1 MVGRG
6 GAAVTS
12 SIIDT
17 DPPSVAKPRRLL
29 GVWQPAAVV
38 VGMVVGAGIFRTASL
53 AAQTLPSEGAVLI
66 AWSLGGVFAVAAS
79 LCYAELSTAFPSPGG
94 EYHFLREAFGAT
106 VGFLFAW
113 SRFAIIFTASSAML
127 AFVGADYIAQIVPMG
142 SVARAGVAIGLI
154 LALTLLNARGVRSS
168 TGGQMALVTMDVTA
182 LLALAVAGITLVVLG
197 GAATHP
203 LGPTAPVAQ
212 PIVGFGSAMVFVML
226 AYGGFNDSATL
237 SAEVRKPSDMTRA
250 LIGGMSLVTA
260 LYLLANWA
268 YLQGLGLAGLRASD
282 APAADLMA
290 RAFGPVGR
298 TAMAAVVAAT
308 SLSSLNALVIVGSR
322 TLYAAS
328 ADQPSLGRLAQWDLN
343 RGVPRAALWVQAT
356 ISILLVGWGAMSRRG
371 FAAMVDYMAPVYWLF
386 LAMAGVA
393 LVVLRVRRPDASRPY
408 RTPLLPLSV
417 SILIGGAVYIL
428 VSSVIYVGWTG
439 CALSFGVL
447 GSGLIALFA
456 ARRMGAQPRGS

>member
-1 MVGRG
+1 
-6 GAAVTS
+6 VTHS
-12 SIIDT
+12 VIET
-17 DPPSVAKPRRLL
+17 DRPAGVEPKRLL
-29 GVWQPAAVV
+29 GVWQPSAVV
-38 VGMVVGAGIFRTASL
+38 VGMVVGAGIFMTASL
-53 AAQTLPSEGAVLI
+53 AARTLASEAAVLI
-66 AWSLGGVFAVAAS
+66 AWSLGGVFAIAAS

-94 EYHFLREAFGAT
+94 EYHFLREAFGGT

-142 SVARAGVAIGLI
+142 PVVRASVAVGLI

-168 TGGQMALVTMDVTA
+168 TGGQVALVTLDVTA
-182 LLALAVAGITLVVLG
+182 LIALAVAGIALAVV
-197 GAATHP
+197 GASASQP
-203 LGPTAPVAQ
+203 APAAAVPD

-250 LIGGMSLVTA
+250 LIGGMGLVTA
-260 LYLLANWA
+260 LYIVANWA
-268 YLQGLGLAGLRASD
+268 YLQGLGLVGLRASD

-290 RAFGPVGR
+290 RAFGPIGR

-328 ADQPSLGRLAQWDLN
+328 ADQPMLARLAEWDLK
-343 RGVPRAALWVQAT
+343 RGVPRAALWVQAA
-356 ISILLVGWGAMSRRG
+356 ISILLVGWGAHSRRG

-393 LVVLRVRRPDASRPY
+393 LIVLRVKRADTPRPY
-408 RTPLLPLSV
+408 RVPLLPLSV
-417 SILIGGAVYIL
+417 SILIGGALYIL
-428 VSSVIYVGWTG
+428 ASSILYVGWTG

-447 GSGLIALFA
+447 ASGLVALLA
-456 ARRMGAQPRGS
+456 ARRLSAGPRGSSRGDAT

>member
-1 MVGRG
+1 MTNSVIETDR
-6 GAAVTS
+6 TS
-12 SIIDT
+12 GLR
-17 DPPSVAKPRRLL
+17 PRRLL
-29 GVWQPAAVV
+29 GVWQPSAVV
-38 VGMVVGAGIFRTASL
+38 VGMVVGAGIFRTSSL
-53 AAQTLPSEGAVLI
+53 AAQTLPSEAAVLI
-66 AWSLGGVFAVAAS
+66 AWALGGVFAIAAS

-94 EYHFLREAFGAT
+94 EYHFLREAFGGT

-142 SVARAGVAIGLI
+142 PAARAGVAIGLI
-154 LALTLLNARGVRSS
+154 LILTLLNARGVRSS
-168 TGGQMALVTMDVTA
+168 TGGQMALVTLDVTA
-182 LLALAVAGITLVVLG
+182 LLALAVAGVALTLMS
-197 GAATHP
+197 GAASHVPPRTQ
-203 LGPTAPVAQ
+203 VAN

-237 SAEVRKPSDMTRA
+237 SAEVRRPSDMTRA
-250 LIGGMSLVTA
+250 LVGGMGLVTA
-260 LYLLANWA
+260 LYLVANWA
-268 YLQGLGLAGLRASD
+268 YLEGLGLTGLRASD
-282 APAADLMA
+282 APAADLMG

-328 ADQPSLGRLAQWDLN
+328 ADQPSLARLARWDLD

-356 ISILLVGWGAMSRRG
+356 ISILLVGWGALSRRG

-386 LAMAGVA
+386 LATAGVA
-393 LVVLRVRRPDASRPY
+393 VLVLRIRRPEQPRPY
-408 RTPLLPLSV
+408 RAPWLPV
-417 SILIGGAVYIL
+417 SAAILIGGALYIL
-428 VSSVIYVGWTG
+428 LSSVLYVGWTG

-447 GSGLIALFA
+447 ASGLVALLA
-456 ARRMGAQPRGS
+456 ARRLSRTRQ

>member
-1 MVGRG
+1 MTESVSDNDR
-6 GAAVTS
+6 S
-12 SIIDT
+12 SAIQ
-17 DPPSVAKPRRLL
+17 PKRLL

-53 AAQTLPSEGAVLI
+53 AAQTLPSEAAVLI
-66 AWSLGGVFAVAAS
+66 AWTLGGVFAIAAS

-94 EYHFLREAFGAT
+94 EYHFLREAFGGT

-113 SRFAIIFTASSAML
+113 SRFSIIFTASSAML

-142 SVARAGVAIGLI
+142 PAARAGVAIGLI

-168 TGGQMALVTMDVTA
+168 TGGQMALVTMDVGA
-182 LLALAVAGITLVVLG
+182 LLALAVAGITLAVVG
-197 GAATHP
+197 GAPNPPVGPATP
-203 LGPTAPVAQ
+203 GAN

-237 SAEVRKPSDMTRA
+237 SAEVRRPRDMTRA
-250 LIGGMSLVTA
+250 LIGGMGLVTA
-260 LYLLANWA
+260 LYLVANWA

-290 RAFGPVGR
+290 RAFGPAGR

-322 TLYAAS
+322 TLYAAA
-328 ADQPSLGRLAQWDLN
+328 ADEPSLARLARWDLK
-343 RGVPRAALWVQAT
+343 RGVPRVALWVQAS
-356 ISILLVGWGAMSRRG
+356 ISILLVGWGALSRGG

-393 LVVLRVRRPDASRPY
+393 LVVLRVRRPDAPRPY
-408 RTPLLPLSV
+408 RAPWLPISV
-417 SILIGGAVYIL
+417 TILIGGALYIL
-428 VSSVIYVGWTG
+428 VSSVLYVGWTG

-447 GSGLIALFA
+447 ATGLVALLA
-456 ARRMGAQPRGS
+456 ARRMGAKAPGRPGL

>member
-1 MVGRG
+1 
-6 GAAVTS
+6 
-12 SIIDT
+12 
-17 DPPSVAKPRRLL
+17 
-29 GVWQPAAVV
+29 
-38 VGMVVGAGIFRTASL
+38 MVVGAGIFRTASL
-53 AAQTLPSEGAVLI
+53 AAQTLPSQAAVLI

-94 EYHFLREAFGAT
+94 EYHFLREAFGRT
-106 VGFLFAW
+106 IGFLFAW

-142 SVARAGVAIGLI
+142 PPTRAGVAIGLI

-168 TGGQMALVTMDVTA
+168 TGGQMVLVTLDVSA
-182 LLALAVAGITLVVLG
+182 LIALAVAGMTLAVVG
-197 GAATHP
+197 TAAP
-203 LGPTAPVAQ
+203 GAPVAPVAD
-212 PIVGFGSAMVFVML
+212 PIGGFGSAMVFVML

-250 LIGGMSLVTA
+250 LIGGMCLVTA
-260 LYLLANWA
+260 LYLVANWA

-290 RAFGPVGR
+290 RVWGPVGR
-298 TAMAAVVAAT
+298 KAMAAVVAAT

-328 ADQPSLGRLAQWDLN
+328 ADQPRLARLAEWDLK

-356 ISILLVGWGAMSRRG
+356 ISILLVGWGAISRRG

-393 LVVLRVRRPDASRPY
+393 VVVLRVRRPDTPRPY
-408 RTPLLPLSV
+408 RAPLFPLSV
-417 SILIGGAVYIL
+417 CILIGGALYIL
-428 VSSVIYVGWTG
+428 WSSVAYVGWTG

-447 GSGLIALFA
+447 ASGLGALAFTGS
-456 ARRMGAQPRGS
+456 RRVSAPPGSSTVYPVHREDSKDG

>member
-1 MVGRG
+1 VTTSISAEGRP
-6 GAAVTS
+6 AA
-12 SIIDT
+12 IR
-17 DPPSVAKPRRLL
+17 PRRLL
-29 GVWQPAAVV
+29 GVWQPSAVV

-53 AAQTLPSEGAVLI
+53 AAQTLPSDAAVLI
-66 AWSLGGVFAVAAS
+66 AWSLGGVFAIAAS
-79 LCYAELSTAFPSPGG
+79 LCYAELSTAFSSPGG
-94 EYHFLREAFGAT
+94 EYHFLREAFGGT

-142 SVARAGVAIGLI
+142 PAARAGVAIGLI

-168 TGGQMALVTMDVTA
+168 TSGQMALVTMDVGA
-182 LLALAVAGITLVVLG
+182 LAALAVAGIALAVVG
-197 GAATHP
+197 GTATP
-203 LGPTAPVAQ
+203 ASAPTATLPNPV
-212 PIVGFGSAMVFVML
+212 VGFGSAMVFVML

-237 SAEVRKPSDMTRA
+237 SAEVRQPSDMTRA
-250 LIGGMSLVTA
+250 LIGGMGLVTA
-260 LYLLANWA
+260 LYLAANWA

-298 TAMAAVVAAT
+298 TAMAMVVAAT

-328 ADQPSLGRLAQWDLN
+328 ADQPSLTRLARWDLA
-343 RGVPRAALWVQAT
+343 RGVPIAALWVQAT
-356 ISILLVGWGAMSRRG
+356 ISILLVGWGAISRRG

-393 LVVLRVRRPDASRPY
+393 LVVLRVRRPGAPRPY
-408 RTPLLPLSV
+408 RTPFLPLSV
-417 SILIGGAVYIL
+417 TILIGGALYIL
-428 VSSVIYVGWTG
+428 ASSVLYVGWTG

-447 GSGLIALFA
+447 ASGLIALLA
-456 ARRMGAQPRGS
+456 ARRMGARPRDS